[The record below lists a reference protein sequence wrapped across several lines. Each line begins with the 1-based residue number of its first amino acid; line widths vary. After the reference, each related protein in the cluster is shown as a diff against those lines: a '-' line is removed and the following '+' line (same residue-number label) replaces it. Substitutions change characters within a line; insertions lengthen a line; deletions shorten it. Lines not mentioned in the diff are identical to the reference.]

1 LSWISRA
8 TLINSFH
15 ILTLLLVYLY
25 NRNEYVFY
33 IRSLVNETSI
43 VWAHCDVVIY
53 RRQLSSFTS
62 RKGTTRSKWI
72 NELLWSCS
80 GKSLDKRNAH

>member
-33 IRSLVNETSI
+33 IRSLVNETST

-53 RRQLSSFTS
+53 RRQLLSFTS
-62 RKGTTRSKWI
+62 RKGTTRSEWI